1 MNVKDY
7 YKILGVDKSA
17 TAEQIKKAYRKLA
30 VKYHPDKNP
39 NNKTAEE
46 KFKEITEAYEVLEDP
61 EKRKKYDQFGENW
74 KHYEQQG
81 GRAEDFD
88 WSQFRNGGG
97 SRQQQYQGNFSDMF
111 GGDEDGGHF
120 SSFFETL
127 FGGQGGGRKSRQ
139 SRQYNTRGQD
149 LNATMYVSLADA
161 YTGGTKQVEV
171 NGSRLN
177 IKLKPGLAEGQVV
190 RLKGKGGPGHGGEA
204 GDLLITI
211 QLTPVPGFELKGK
224 DIYADAAID
233 VYTAVLGGKANIPIL
248 GGSIS
253 MKIPEGTDSG
263 KVFRLKGK
271 GMPDYNDP
279 SVTGDLY
286 VKTVVRIP
294 TDLSEK
300 EKELFKQLAEL
311 RNGSK

>member
-39 NNKTAEE
+39 NNKAAEE
-46 KFKEITEAYEVLEDP
+46 KFKEISEAYEVLEDA

-88 WSQFRNGGG
+88 WSQFQGGG
-97 SRQQQYQGNFSDMF
+97 GGRQQQYQGNFEDMF
-111 GGDEDGGHF
+111 GGGEDNGHF

-127 FGGQGGGRKSRQ
+127 FGQGGGRRRSQQRQ
-139 SRQYNTRGQD
+139 QSTRGQD
-149 LNATMYVSLADA
+149 MSATMQLSLQDA
-161 YTGGTKQVEV
+161 YTGSTKQVEV

-177 IKLKPGLAEGQVV
+177 IKLKPGVADGQVI
-190 RLKGKGGPGHGGEA
+190 RLKGKGMPGRGGEA
-204 GDLLITI
+204 GDLLITM
-211 QLTPVPGFELKGK
+211 QLISTPGFELKGK

-233 VYTAVLGGKANIPIL
+233 VYTAILGGKANIPVL

-294 TDLSEK
+294 FHLSEK
-300 EKELFKQLAEL
+300 EKELFRQLAEL
-311 RNGSK
+311 RPGNTQ